1 MVADHPEA
9 AHDATVTEC
18 AIAVETGFAAV
29 VMGHHAE
36 CRAAR
41 SHDGDRRATVA
52 VEAPEDLDGPPA
64 FIEDIEAVCAGS
76 AGRGDTPLD
85 EGGVRTFVEED
96 PSGTPVTVTA
106 PTAALTSTAAV
117 TTPTAALTSTAAVTS
132 TAVTTPSA
140 AVTSTAVAAPVSV
153 SAPVLGA

>member
-1 MVADHPEA
+1 M
-9 AHDATVTEC
+9 TEY

-36 CRAAR
+36 SRAAR
-41 SHDGDRRATVA
+41 SHDGDRRTTVA

-96 PSGTPVTVTA
+96 PSGTSVTVTA
-106 PTAALTSTAAV
+106 PTPALTSTAAV
-117 TTPTAALTSTAAVTS
+117 TAPT
-132 TAVTTPSA
+132 A